1 MWYDDDDNKD
11 DNGDDEQ
18 VPEPCGETG
27 DYNLGDDIGT
37 RIGEGHDADAE
48 PV

>member
-1 MWYDDDDNKD
+1 MWYDDDDDN
-11 DNGDDEQ
+11 NGDER

-37 RIGEGHDADAE
+37 RVGEGHDPQGD